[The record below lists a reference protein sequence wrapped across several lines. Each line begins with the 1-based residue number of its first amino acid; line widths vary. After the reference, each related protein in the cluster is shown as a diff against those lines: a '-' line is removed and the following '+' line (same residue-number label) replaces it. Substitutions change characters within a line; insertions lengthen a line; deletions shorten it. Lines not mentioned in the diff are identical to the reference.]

1 MRRLVVG
8 LAIALLVMGCGST
21 NGSTA
26 PGASASTG
34 PTATATADISFVE
47 ERAPGITIKE
57 GDKGSANL
65 TGGKYRIGWY
75 APGCTMLGI
84 QWAAAN
90 GDTIGIDVQ
99 LPSGESVADLP
110 RGVGILNRVGDCDYT
125 IRFEESK

>member
-1 MRRLVVG
+1 VVG
-8 LAIALLVMGCGST
+8 GLAVALLVMGCGST
-21 NGSTA
+21 NGSDG
-26 PGASASTG
+26 PVASASVG
-34 PTATATADISFVE
+34 PTPTATADISFVE
-47 ERAPGITIKE
+47 ERTAGITIKE

-90 GDTIGIDVQ
+90 GDTIGIDVR

-110 RGVGILNRVGDCDYT
+110 RGVGVLNRVGDCDYT
-125 IRFEESK
+125 VRFEESK